1 MSEVPMFG
9 FGAVGTLRIAFAS
22 VSPSSGTSTGARQV
36 SRRRHKSATTRAA
49 SPLGTESRE
58 VVFRRLFDDYWPR
71 VHRHLSCY
79 IDDGDEVDEITAEIF
94 TVAWRKLDA
103 DRPMPLTWFLRA
115 ANNKLRDRSRRVR
128 SRDLAL
134 EALVRGLETPSEK
147 LDPLEVLA
155 LRTALIALSARER
168 QIVVLTYWDD
178 LSAGEVAEVLRTSQ
192 SAVWTTLTRARAKL
206 REQLEGGGQGS

>member
-1 MSEVPMFG
+1 MFA
-9 FGAVGTLRIAFAS
+9 FGAVGTLRIAFAR
-22 VSPSSGTSTGARQV
+22 VSPSSDTSTGARQF
-36 SRRRHKSATTRAA
+36 SRRHHKSATSRAA
-49 SPLGTESRE
+49 SPLGTERKE

-71 VHRHLSCY
+71 VHRHLDCY
-79 IDDGDEVDEITAEIF
+79 IDDSDEVDEITAEIF

-103 DRPMPLTWFLRA
+103 AHPMPLTWFLRA

-128 SRDLAL
+128 SRDRAL
-134 EALVRGLETPSEK
+134 EALVRGLESPSEK

-206 REQLEGGGQGS
+206 RAQLEGGGQGS

>member
-1 MSEVPMFG
+1 MFS
-9 FGAVGTLRIAFAS
+9 FGAVGTLRMAFAG
-22 VSPSSGTSTGARQV
+22 VSPSSRRSASTRRL
-36 SRRRHKSATTRAA
+36 SRGRPKSEATRAA
-49 SPLGTESRE
+49 ESHGTELKD

-71 VHRHLSCY
+71 VHRHLDCY
-79 IDDGDEVDEITAEIF
+79 IDDSDEVDEITAEIF
-94 TVAWRKLDA
+94 MVAWRKLDA

-128 SRDLAL
+128 SRDRAL
-134 EALVRGLETPSEK
+134 EALVRGLESPSEE
-147 LDPLEVLA
+147 LDPMEVLA
-155 LRTALIALSARER
+155 LRTALTSLSARER

-206 REQLEGGGQGS
+206 RARLEGGGHGS